1 MSRAREA
8 FARTVE
14 EHSMDIA
21 RTGLGT
27 VLSQSLGAVAH
38 LVRRDTEEDD
48 RAARSLIAM
57 QPVVDTLPMLQEGV
71 MLEWFDLML
80 KAEAMDRL
88 LYRPEEERPG
98 TGGRNGAEA
107 RWVVLDE
114 IADWPEN
121 GPVVRDGQTRG
132 RTA

>member
-14 EHSMDIA
+14 EHSMDID
-21 RTGLGT
+21 RTGLGM

>member
-21 RTGLGT
+21 RTGLGM

-80 KAEAMDRL
+80 KAEAMDRVFAET
-88 LYRPEEERPG
+88 RME
-98 TGGRNGAEA
+98 GAEP

>member
-1 MSRAREA
+1 VSRAREA

-21 RTGLGT
+21 RTGLGM